1 MAKLEDKQQL
11 IDTLRGEEKIY
22 SQMVYTMGFQRLVK
36 ATSKE
41 EAISKFQMDHIDVIA
56 DDENVDCD
64 DHSEVVETDIE
75 VTELYGE

>member
-1 MAKLEDKQQL
+1 MSHLDEKQKL
-11 IDTLRGEEKIY
+11 IDIISGKEQIY

-41 EAISKFQMDHIDVIA
+41 EAISKFQNDHIDVIA
-56 DDENVDCD
+56 DDENVDCE
-64 DHSEVVETDIE
+64 DHSEVVETDME

>member
-1 MAKLEDKQQL
+1 MAKLADKQQL
-11 IDTLRGEEKIY
+11 IDIIQGKEQIY

-64 DHSEVVETDIE
+64 DHSEVVEMDME

>member
-11 IDTLRGEEKIY
+11 IDIIKGEEQIY

>member
-1 MAKLEDKQQL
+1 MAKLADKQQL
-11 IDTLRGEEKIY
+11 IDIIQGKEQIY

-64 DHSEVVETDIE
+64 DHSEVVETDME
-75 VTELYGE
+75 VAELYGE

>member
-1 MAKLEDKQQL
+1 MAKSADKQQL
-11 IDTLRGEEKIY
+11 LDIIQGKEQIY

-41 EAISKFQMDHIDVIA
+41 EAIHKFQTDHPDIIA

-64 DHSEVVETDIE
+64 DHSEVVEMHME
-75 VTELYGE
+75 VSELYGE

>member
-1 MAKLEDKQQL
+1 MAKLADKQQL
-11 IDTLRGEEKIY
+11 IDTLKGEEKIY

-75 VTELYGE
+75 VTEVYGE

>member
-1 MAKLEDKQQL
+1 MAKLADKQQL

-41 EAISKFQMDHIDVIA
+41 EAISKFQNDHIDVIA

-64 DHSEVVETDIE
+64 DHSEVVETHME
-75 VTELYGE
+75 VAELYGE

>member
-1 MAKLEDKQQL
+1 MAKLADKQHL

-64 DHSEVVETDIE
+64 DHSEVVETDME
-75 VTELYGE
+75 VTEVYGE

>member
-1 MAKLEDKQQL
+1 MAKLADKQQL

-41 EAISKFQMDHIDVIA
+41 QAISKFQMDHIDVIA

-64 DHSEVVETDIE
+64 DHSEVVETDME
-75 VTELYGE
+75 VAELYGE

>member
-1 MAKLEDKQQL
+1 MAKLADKQQL
-11 IDTLRGEEKIY
+11 IDALKGEEKIY
-22 SQMVYTMGFQRLVK
+22 SQMIYTMGFQRLVK

-41 EAISKFQMDHIDVIA
+41 EAISKFQNDHIDIIA

-64 DHSEVVETDIE
+64 DHSEVVETDLE

>member
-1 MAKLEDKQQL
+1 MAKLADKQQL
-11 IDTLRGEEKIY
+11 MDTLRGEEKIY

-64 DHSEVVETDIE
+64 DHSEVVETDME

>member
-1 MAKLEDKQQL
+1 MAKLADKQQL
-11 IDTLRGEEKIY
+11 IDIIQGKEQIY

-64 DHSEVVETDIE
+64 DHSEVVETEME
-75 VTELYGE
+75 VAELYGE

>member
-1 MAKLEDKQQL
+1 MSHLDEKQQL
-11 IDTLRGEEKIY
+11 IDIIKGEEKIY

-41 EAISKFQMDHIDVIA
+41 EAISKFQNDHIDVIA
-56 DDENVDCD
+56 DDENVDCE
-64 DHSEVVETDIE
+64 DHSEVVEMDME

>member
-1 MAKLEDKQQL
+1 MAKLQDKQQL

-64 DHSEVVETDIE
+64 DHSEVVETDME
-75 VTELYGE
+75 VAELYGE

>member
-1 MAKLEDKQQL
+1 MAKLADKQQL
-11 IDTLRGEEKIY
+11 IDTLRGEEQIY

-64 DHSEVVETDIE
+64 DHSEVVETDME

>member
-1 MAKLEDKQQL
+1 MAKLAEKQQL
-11 IDTLRGEEKIY
+11 IDALKGEEKIY

-41 EAISKFQMDHIDVIA
+41 EAISKFQMDHIDIIA

-64 DHSEVVETDIE
+64 DHSEVVETDME

>member
-1 MAKLEDKQQL
+1 MAKLADKQQL
-11 IDTLRGEEKIY
+11 IDIIQGKEQIY

-41 EAISKFQMDHIDVIA
+41 QAISKFQMDHIDVIA

-64 DHSEVVETDIE
+64 DHSEVVETDME
-75 VTELYGE
+75 VAELYGE

>member
-1 MAKLEDKQQL
+1 MAKLADKQHL

-64 DHSEVVETDIE
+64 DHSEVVETDME

>member
-11 IDTLRGEEKIY
+11 MDTLRGEEKIY

-41 EAISKFQMDHIDVIA
+41 EAISKFQLDHIDVIA
-56 DDENVDCD
+56 DDENVECE
-64 DHSEVVETDIE
+64 DHSEVVEMDME
-75 VTELYGE
+75 VAELYGE

>member
-1 MAKLEDKQQL
+1 MAKLADKQQL
-11 IDTLRGEEKIY
+11 IDTLRGEENIY

-64 DHSEVVETDIE
+64 DHSEVVETDME
-75 VTELYGE
+75 VAELYGE

>member
-1 MAKLEDKQQL
+1 MAKLADKQQL

-56 DDENVDCD
+56 DDENVDCE
-64 DHSEVVETDIE
+64 DHSEVVETDME
-75 VTELYGE
+75 VAELYGE

>member
-1 MAKLEDKQQL
+1 MAKLADKQQL

-22 SQMVYTMGFQRLVK
+22 SRMVYTMGFQRLVK

-64 DHSEVVETDIE
+64 DHSEVVETDME

>member
-1 MAKLEDKQQL
+1 MAKLADKQHL

-22 SQMVYTMGFQRLVK
+22 SQMIYTMGFQRLVK

-41 EAISKFQMDHIDVIA
+41 EAISKFQMDHIDVVA

-64 DHSEVVETDIE
+64 DHSEVVETDME
-75 VTELYGE
+75 VAELYGE

>member
-1 MAKLEDKQQL
+1 MAKLQDKQQL

-56 DDENVDCD
+56 DDENVDCE
-64 DHSEVVETDIE
+64 DHSEVVEMDME

>member
-1 MAKLEDKQQL
+1 MAKLADKQQL

-41 EAISKFQMDHIDVIA
+41 EAISKFQMDHIYVIA

-64 DHSEVVETDIE
+64 DHSEVVEMEME
-75 VTELYGE
+75 VAELYGE

>member
-1 MAKLEDKQQL
+1 MSHLDEKQKL
-11 IDTLRGEEKIY
+11 IDIIQGKEQIY

-41 EAISKFQMDHIDVIA
+41 EAISKFQMDHTDVIA

-64 DHSEVVETDIE
+64 DHSEVVETDME

>member
-1 MAKLEDKQQL
+1 MAKLADKQQL
-11 IDTLRGEEKIY
+11 IDIIQGKEQIY

-41 EAISKFQMDHIDVIA
+41 EAISKFQYDHIDVIA

-64 DHSEVVETDIE
+64 DHSEVVETDME
-75 VTELYGE
+75 VAELYGE

>member
-1 MAKLEDKQQL
+1 MAKLADKQQL
-11 IDTLRGEEKIY
+11 IDIIQGKEQIY

-41 EAISKFQMDHIDVIA
+41 QAISKFQMDHIDVIA

-75 VTELYGE
+75 VTEVYGE

>member
-1 MAKLEDKQQL
+1 MAKLQDKQQL

-41 EAISKFQMDHIDVIA
+41 EAISKFQLDHIDVIA
-56 DDENVDCD
+56 DDENVECE
-64 DHSEVVETDIE
+64 DHSEVVEMDME
-75 VTELYGE
+75 VAELYGE

>member
-1 MAKLEDKQQL
+1 MAKLAEKQQL
-11 IDTLRGEEKIY
+11 IDALKGEEKIY
-22 SQMVYTMGFQRLVK
+22 SQMIYTMGFQRLVK

-41 EAISKFQMDHIDVIA
+41 EAISKFQNDHIDIIA

-64 DHSEVVETDIE
+64 DHSEVVETDLE